1 LKSPNSNLSRTP
13 SRDSAW
19 LRALLALALLAIV
32 GIARAHEIG
41 TTQAHLTLH
50 KDHTWSAE
58 IATPPTPM
66 LNRLEAAAG
75 QRLSGSGLDQNALS
89 AKLDPLRQDI
99 ARRIEVKFDGVAS
112 PVDVSFAWVG
122 EVSDI
127 KKPLGVVLEA
137 KGPIPEGAREVTWRY
152 DLVQSTYGV
161 VFASE
166 GTENTETQWLDGDTP
181 SEPFPASADIKRP
194 TTPEI
199 AAQYL
204 QLGFRHVI
212 QGLDHILFV
221 LGIFLL
227 ATQLKPVLVQ
237 VTSFTVAHSV
247 TLGLTMYGILS
258 LSPRIVDP
266 LISFSIAYVAIE
278 NIVVGRLTP
287 WRPAVVFGFGL
298 FHGMG
303 FAGALR
309 ELRVPHGQFLP
320 ALVSFNV
327 GIELAQL
334 SIIAAAFVSVA
345 MWRHK
350 PWYRS
355 RVVLPASVAIAA
367 TGLLWTIQ
375 LVTA

>member
-1 LKSPNSNLSRTP
+1 LKSPNPNLSL
-13 SRDSAW
+13 SGDGAW
-19 LRALLALALLAIV
+19 LKALLALALLAIV
-32 GIARAHEIG
+32 GVARAHEIG
-41 TTQAHLTLH
+41 TTQVHLTLH

-58 IATPPTPM
+58 IATPPTPL

-89 AKLDPLRQDI
+89 AKFDPLRENI

-137 KGPIPEGAREVTWRY
+137 KGPVPESAREVTWRY

-161 VFASE
+161 VFAFE
-166 GTENTETQWLDGDTP
+166 GAEDTETQWLDGDMP
-181 SEPFPASADIKRP
+181 SEPFPASADIKPP
-194 TTPEI
+194 TAPEI
-199 AAQYL
+199 VAQYL
-204 QLGFRHVI
+204 QLGFRHVV

-227 ATQLKPVLVQ
+227 ATELRPVLVQ

-345 MWRHK
+345 MWRCK

-355 RVVLPASVAIAA
+355 RVVLPVSTAIAV
-367 TGLLWTIQ
+367 TGLVWAVQ
-375 LVTA
+375 LIL